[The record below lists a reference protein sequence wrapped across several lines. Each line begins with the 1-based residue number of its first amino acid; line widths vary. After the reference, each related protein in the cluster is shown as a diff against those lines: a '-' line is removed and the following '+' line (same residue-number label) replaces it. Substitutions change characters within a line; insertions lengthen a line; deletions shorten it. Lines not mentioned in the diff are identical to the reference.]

1 LTHKESSMRQFAVRL
16 GVLASVATLV
26 IAVVLIGSW
35 STAEDSA
42 KQPSAAQPQVSAPQ
56 PATADADQPNAAKQ
70 TGDATEFRPRLPAYY
85 ARVVTEEQR
94 QKIYAIQREYY
105 PRIAALRKQ
114 LEDLIAE
121 QNGKIE
127 AVLTPQQKAE
137 LERLRGEAAAR
148 RGSKAAATGA
158 TGDTSAQ

>member
-1 LTHKESSMRQFAVRL
+1 MRHFAVRL
-16 GVLASVATLV
+16 GGLASVATLV
-26 IAVVLIGSW
+26 MAVALIGSW

-42 KQPSAAQPQVSAPQ
+42 KQPSAAQPQASAPR
-56 PATADADQPNAAKQ
+56 PATADADQPNAATQ
-70 TGDATEFRPRLPAYY
+70 TGDATKFRPRLPMYY

-94 QKIYAIQREYY
+94 HKIYAIQREYH
-105 PRIAALRKQ
+105 PRIAALQKQ

-121 QNGKIE
+121 QSGKIE

-148 RGSKAAATGA
+148 RGSKAAAAGA
-158 TGDTSAQ
+158 TGNTPAQ